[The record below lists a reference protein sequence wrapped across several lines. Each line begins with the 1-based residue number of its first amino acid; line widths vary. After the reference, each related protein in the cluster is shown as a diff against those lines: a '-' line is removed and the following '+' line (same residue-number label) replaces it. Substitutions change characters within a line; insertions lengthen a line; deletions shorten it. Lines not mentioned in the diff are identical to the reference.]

1 MAMEAVV
8 LAAITVLTIVFVGSL
23 FALIMVCRHKYC
35 RPFELLAHQ
44 FKDARPEIHLIS
56 NEDSTDMELDD
67 VRLHPNIEKIL
78 TDEQWVDDAT
88 GLIPHCLAIL
98 KKCHHLTERL
108 VAMMMTRVPQQSNQD
123 LNEIID
129 VAKKISP
136 RVDDVVR
143 AMYPPLDPRLLEARC
158 MALILSVTHMAL
170 VIRSVCQ
177 LRTCNW
183 VEAALTDM
191 EENLQV
197 LREAGIALE
206 AASSH
211 QINGISTLEC
221 NELNP
226 SEFLTSNAAL
236 ARNSLNSNQC

>member
-1 MAMEAVV
+1 MKVELREMERPS
-8 LAAITVLTIVFVGSL
+8 LAEGCYFGMLKP
-23 FALIMVCRHKYC
+23 R
-35 RPFELLAHQ
+35 
-44 FKDARPEIHLIS
+44 
-56 NEDSTDMELDD
+56 
-67 VRLHPNIEKIL
+67 
-78 TDEQWVDDAT
+78 

-206 AASSH
+206 STSAH
-211 QINGISTLEC
+211 QMNGISTIEC
-221 NELNP
+221 SELNP
-226 SEFLTSNAAL
+226 SELISGNSVLSRNAA
-236 ARNSLNSNQC
+236 NTC

>member
-8 LAAITVLTIVFVGSL
+8 LAAITVLTIVFVASL

-35 RPFELLAHQ
+35 RPFDLLTSQ
-44 FKDARPEIHLIS
+44 FKDARPEINLIS
-56 NEDSTDMELDD
+56 NEDCTDMELDD

-158 MALILSVTHMAL
+158 TALILSVSHMAL

-183 VEAALTDM
+183 VEVALIDM

-211 QINGISTLEC
+211 QINGMSTLEC

-226 SEFLTSNAAL
+226 SEFISGNTLLS
-236 ARNSLNSNQC
+236 RNSNQC

>member
-1 MAMEAVV
+1 MGMEAVV

-23 FALIMVCRHKYC
+23 FALIMICRHKYC
-35 RPFELLAHQ
+35 RPFDLFSPQ
-44 FKDARPEIHLIS
+44 FKDARPEINLIS
-56 NEDSTDMELDD
+56 NEDSADMELDD

-78 TDEQWVDDAT
+78 VDEQWVDDAT

-108 VAMMMTRVPQQSNQD
+108 VAMMMTRFSPESMQD
-123 LNEIID
+123 LSEIID
-129 VAKKISP
+129 VAKRISP

-158 MALILSVTHMAL
+158 MALILSVSHLAL
-170 VIRSVCQ
+170 IIRSLCQ
-177 LRTCNW
+177 LRTSCSW

-197 LREAGIALE
+197 LREAGMALE
-206 AASSH
+206 ATASL
-211 QINGISTLEC
+211 QT
-221 NELNP
+221 
-226 SEFLTSNAAL
+226 
-236 ARNSLNSNQC
+236 NSLTNNSTDSINANNVNGNLVTKIV

>member
-1 MAMEAVV
+1 MVMEAVV
-8 LAAITVLTIVFVGSL
+8 LTAITVLTIVFIGSL
-23 FALIMVCRHKYC
+23 LALILVCRHKYC
-35 RPFELLAHQ
+35 RPLDFFSHQ
-44 FKDARPEIHLIS
+44 FKDVRPEINLIS
-56 NEDSTDMELDD
+56 NEDGADMELDD

-78 TDEQWVDDAT
+78 ADEQWVDDAT

-158 MALILSVTHMAL
+158 TALILSVSHMAL
-170 VIRSVCQ
+170 VIRSLCQ

-183 VEAALTDM
+183 VETSLTDM
-191 EENLQV
+191 EENLRV

-206 AASSH
+206 AASTL
-211 QINGISTLEC
+211 QMNGISTLEC
-221 NELNP
+221 NEMSNSDYLSTNIITRNIIP
-226 SEFLTSNAAL
+226 S
-236 ARNSLNSNQC
+236 QY

>member
-1 MAMEAVV
+1 METVV
-8 LAAITVLTIVFVGSL
+8 LAAISFLSIIFVGSL
-23 FALIMVCRHKYC
+23 LALIMICRHKYC
-35 RPFELLAHQ
+35 QPFGFLVHQ
-44 FKDARPEIHLIS
+44 FKDTRPEINLIS
-56 NEDSTDMELDD
+56 NEDVTDMELDD
-67 VRLHPNIEKIL
+67 VRLHPNIERIL

-108 VAMMMTRVPQQSNQD
+108 VAMMMTRVPQQSSQD

-206 AASSH
+206 STSSH

-221 NELNP
+221 SELNP
-226 SEFLTSNAAL
+226 SEFISG
-236 ARNSLNSNQC
+236 NSVLSRSAVNTC